1 MEGGHRG
8 LKSMEPEESQI
19 LNLKKE
25 MKALMDRRREEW
37 ALEDRMARLVA
48 QPTVAGED
56 RAAAEAEAP
65 KKERKTVVIKSMVPQ
80 GVIDYMITNPNIS
93 FRRETL
99 PNRPQKFRE
108 RYAKRKAIS
117 YKNSEYDLALI
128 KQYVTKGYAEDY
140 TEATDDED
148 EDI

>member
-8 LKSMEPEESQI
+8 LKSMEPEEFQI

-25 MKALMDRRREEW
+25 MKALMDRRREER
-37 ALEDRMARLVA
+37 ALEDRMAGEEA
-48 QPTVAGED
+48 QPAVAEKD

-65 KKERKTVVIKSMVPQ
+65 RKKRKTVVIKSMVPQ
-80 GVIDYMITNPNIS
+80 GVIDYMTANPNIS
-93 FRRETL
+93 FRREKL

-108 RYAKRKAIS
+108 WYAKRKAIS
-117 YKNSEYDLALI
+117 DKYLEYDLALI